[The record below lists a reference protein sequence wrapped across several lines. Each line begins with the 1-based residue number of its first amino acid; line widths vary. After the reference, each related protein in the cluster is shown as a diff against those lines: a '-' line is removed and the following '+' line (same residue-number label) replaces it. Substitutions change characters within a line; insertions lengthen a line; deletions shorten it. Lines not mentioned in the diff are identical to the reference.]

1 MQVAVTGK
9 NMDVTDALKDRTIK
23 KLQKLD
29 KYFYSE
35 MEARVLMEVKR
46 GFHKVEILVPFRD
59 ILFRAEESTLDMYI
73 SIDNAVDKI
82 EKQILKYKTR
92 LEKKFINGDSIRY
105 AELPRETIEENEEEG
120 FEVVRTKK
128 ISIKPMSVEEAILQM
143 NLLGHD
149 FFVFT
154 NEETDDVAV
163 VYKRKDG
170 RYGLIEPNEE

>member
-9 NMDVTDALKDRTIK
+9 NMDVTDALKERAKK

-29 KYFYSE
+29 KYFYKE
-35 MEARVLMEVKR
+35 LEARVLLEVER
-46 GFHKVEILVPFRD
+46 GFHKAEILIPFRD
-59 ILFRAEESTLDMYI
+59 ILFRAEEATPDMYV

-92 LEKKFINGDSIRY
+92 LEKRFSSGDSIRY
-105 AELPRETIEENEEEG
+105 ADLPQGPKEEEEG